1 MINSTTEYYHI
12 LKSDQILYLLLVF
25 RAKLIVPRIVEI
37 SFQNNMWVTAG
48 DGQYYEK
55 FALDNARLT
64 PHPKLLLHSQTETYN
79 ELRE

>member
-12 LKSDQILYLLLVF
+12 FISDQILYLLLVL

-48 DGQYYEK
+48 DGRYYEK
-55 FALDNARLT
+55 FARLT